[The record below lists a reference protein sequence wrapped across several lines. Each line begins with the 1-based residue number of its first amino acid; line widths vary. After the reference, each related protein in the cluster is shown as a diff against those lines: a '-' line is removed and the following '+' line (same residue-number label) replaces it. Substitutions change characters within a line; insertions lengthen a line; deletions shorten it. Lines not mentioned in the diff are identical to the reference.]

1 MRRAADNP
9 PLRASITVP
18 DPLPD
23 EAAAA
28 LIELLHE
35 LTEALE
41 SQYAGQLLRHYRRP
55 DHRQC
60 ELWDDADP
68 PF

>member
-1 MRRAADNP
+1 MRRAAENQ
-9 PLRASITVP
+9 PLHASITVP
-18 DPLPD
+18 HPLPD

-41 SQYAGQLLRHYRRP
+41 SQYAGQLRRYYHPP
-55 DHRQC
+55 DRRQPD
-60 ELWDDADP
+60 LWDETEP

>member
-1 MRRAADNP
+1 
-9 PLRASITVP
+9 
-18 DPLPD
+18 LPD

-41 SQYAGQLLRHYRRP
+41 SQYAAQLHRH
-55 DHRQC
+55 DHPRDRHQTD
-60 ELWDDADP
+60 LWDETDP

>member
-1 MRRAADNP
+1 MMHEHQNQ
-9 PLRASITVP
+9 PLRADIIVP
-18 DPLPD
+18 YPLPD

-28 LIELLHE
+28 LIELLHQ

-41 SQYAGQLLRHYRRP
+41 SQYAGQLQRYYQPPDRR
-55 DHRQC
+55 QA
-60 ELWDDADP
+60 ELWDQDDP

>member
-1 MRRAADNP
+1 MTRADQDP
-9 PLRASITVP
+9 QRHASITVP
-18 DPLPD
+18 YPLSD
-23 EAAAA
+23 EATAA

-41 SQYAGQLLRHYRRP
+41 SQYAAQLRRYYHPP
-55 DHRQC
+55 DHRQI
-60 ELWDDADP
+60 ELSGDPDP

>member
-1 MRRAADNP
+1 MKRTTGNRT
-9 PLRASITVP
+9 LQASIAVP
-18 DPLPD
+18 HPLPD

-35 LTEALE
+35 LTQALE
-41 SQYAGQLLRHYRRP
+41 SQYAAQLHRYDQQP
-55 DHRQC
+55 DQRQAK
-60 ELWDDADP
+60 LWDDAEP

>member
-1 MRRAADNP
+1 MRRAADDP
-9 PLRASITVP
+9 PLHASISVP
-18 DPLPD
+18 NPLPD

-28 LIELLHE
+28 LVELLHE

-41 SQYAGQLLRHYRRP
+41 SQYAGQLRRHYRRP
-55 DHRQC
+55 DHRQRQ
-60 ELWDDADP
+60 LWDDDDP